1 MQKGP
6 PYPEQSVGP
15 TNELPSTSA
24 FPPVSD
30 TVAHC
35 VGCEP
40 SPKVS
45 YLIWIGDVPAHAGA
59 LKDWQIVSPGMQNCD
74 AGEVNG
80 EVWPISHTNELGV
93 SFTSPQPSALPI
105 SCLSYAGSSGPSALL
120 RTIVPEPPV
129 ASSVTS
135 MCQPSCCETTW
146 KCRSI
151 VSPACMSSGWCLAPV
166 VSMALNAAGSWMTGF
181 WPVVWMLQTGEQTE
195 YVF

>member
-45 YLIWIGDVPAHAGA
+45 DLIWIGDVPAHAGP
-59 LKDWQIVSPGMQNCD
+59 LNDWQIVSPGMQNCD
-74 AGEVNG
+74 AGLVNG
-80 EVWPISHTNELGV
+80 DVCPISQTNELGA
-93 SFTSPQPSALPI
+93 SSTRPQPSALP
-105 SCLSYAGSSGPSALL
+105 SCCLSYEGISGPSFFGF
-120 RTIVPEPPV
+120 RTIVPE
-129 ASSVTS
+129 
-135 MCQPSCCETTW
+135 
-146 KCRSI
+146 
-151 VSPACMSSGWCLAPV
+151 
-166 VSMALNAAGSWMTGF
+166 
-181 WPVVWMLQTGEQTE
+181 
-195 YVF
+195 